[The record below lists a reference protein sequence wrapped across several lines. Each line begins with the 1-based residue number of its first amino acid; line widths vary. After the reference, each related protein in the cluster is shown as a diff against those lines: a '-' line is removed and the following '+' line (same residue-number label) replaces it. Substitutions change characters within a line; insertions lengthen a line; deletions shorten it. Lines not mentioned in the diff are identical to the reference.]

1 MLRLT
6 LAQMR
11 RSLGRLTAAA
21 IAIAIGTG
29 FVAATLLTGGV
40 IQRASYDSVT
50 ARFAQADLVVDGDVT
65 GLLDQIRAVPG
76 VEAVD
81 PVIIGGLEVRKGASR
96 SWQLMLPVA
105 SDPSLSSLTIADG
118 RAPQG
123 ADEIALPRGVAE
135 RLDVEVGGTVEV
147 SWTEWPD
154 DADPVYRTRD
164 VTVTGLTADPG
175 GAWTGF
181 GGATLAVQDS
191 VLTWTN
197 LSPDLVGSEGALVK
211 APRDTATVD
220 EALRTMLDAATA
232 DRSDLAPVTVQTR
245 DEAAEDQI
253 EETGG
258 GENFVVGSILAFAA
272 VSLIVAGLVIS
283 NTFQVLV
290 AQRARTL
297 ALLRCVGAVRGQL
310 RRSVLL
316 EAAILGVGAS
326 VVGVLL
332 GTGVAQGALS
342 VLGRMQ
348 DDMPLPAYVTV
359 TPSVLLVPMLV
370 GVVVTVLAALVP
382 ARAATQVS
390 PIAALRPLDAP
401 DVASRA
407 GKLRLGFALV
417 LFVGGTGVLTMAL
430 VGAHARAGDALTWLG
445 VGILGGFA
453 SFVGVLVGAVFW
465 VPFMVALVGRLLGRT
480 GPAARLAAA
489 NTVRNPR
496 RTAATS
502 TALLI
507 GVTLVALMSTGAA
520 SARASL
526 AAELDSHYL
535 VDIEITS
542 ASGGIDPLPADVER
556 TVADVVGVER
566 AVDVRSAE
574 ISIGDDWYTAR
585 SLTPEVE
592 AVLRDDRIAAAAD
605 DDTIVVTSSVVDP
618 SQPVT
623 LRDPYT
629 GEPVDEERSR
639 VLEPVVVGSG
649 RGGAA
654 YLTPSTFGAIVG
666 TDVPTTTVWA
676 RIASDADAVAV
687 VEAVRNALSDESVV
701 IESPVS
707 SRMQYEQ
714 LIDTLLAIVVGLLA
728 VAVVIALVGVANTLS
743 LSVIERRRES
753 ATLRAIGL
761 TKRRLR
767 LSLAAEGMLI
777 SGVGG
782 VLGVVL
788 GVLYGWAGS
797 AITFSTMGDARLA
810 VPWTDVALIMAVA
823 VGAGLLASVLP
834 ARSAVRTSPV
844 AALAVD

>member
-21 IAIAIGTG
+21 IAIAIGTA

-40 IQRASYDSVT
+40 IKRASYDSVT
-50 ARFAQADLVVDGDVT
+50 ASFAQADLVVDGDVT
-65 GLLDQIRAVPG
+65 GLLDEIADVPG
-76 VEAVD
+76 VQAVD
-81 PVIIGGLEVRKGASR
+81 PVLVGGTEIRKGASR
-96 SWQLMLPVA
+96 SWQIMLPVA
-105 SDPSLSSLTIADG
+105 SEPALSSLTVVEG
-118 RAPQG
+118 REPQED
-123 ADEIALPRGVAE
+123 DEIALPRSVAK
-135 RLDVEVGGTVEV
+135 RLDVQVGGTVEV
-147 SWTEWPD
+147 SWTTWPEN
-154 DADPVYRTRD
+154 ADPEYHTTD
-164 VTVTGLTADPG
+164 ATVSGFTTDPG

-181 GGATLAVQDS
+181 GGATLATRDS
-191 VLTWTN
+191 MLTWTN
-197 LSPDLVGSEGALVK
+197 LDPEAAGADGALIS
-211 APRDTATVD
+211 APKNTPAVH
-220 EALRTMLDAATA
+220 EAVRTMLGAATA
-232 DRSDLAPVTVQTR
+232 DREDAEPVEVLTR
-245 DEAAEDQI
+245 DQAAEAQI
-253 EETGG
+253 EETGDG
-258 GENFVVGSILAFAA
+258 NNFVVAAILGFAA
-272 VSLIVAGLVIS
+272 VALIVAALVIS

-326 VVGVLL
+326 VLGVLL

-348 DDMPLPAYVTV
+348 DDMPLPALVQL
-359 TPSVLLVPMLV
+359 TPSVVLVPVLV

-390 PIAALRPLDAP
+390 PIAALRPIDAP

-407 GKLRLGFALV
+407 GKLRLGFSLL
-417 LFVGGTGVLTMAL
+417 LFVGGTAVLAMAL
-430 VGAHARAGDALTWLG
+430 VGAHARPSEALTWLG
-445 VGILGGFA
+445 LGILGGSV

-465 VPFMVALVGRLLGRT
+465 VPLMVALVGRLLGKA
-480 GPAARLAAA
+480 GPAARLASA

-520 SARASL
+520 SARESL
-526 AAELDSHYL
+526 AAELDAHYH
-535 VDIEITS
+535 VDIEIRS
-542 ASGGIDPLPADVER
+542 ASEGVEPLSADVAR
-556 TVADVVGVER
+556 TVAGVNGIES
-566 AVDVRSAE
+566 AVDVPSAE
-574 ISIGDDWYTAR
+574 VSLGDQWYTAR
-585 SLTPEVE
+585 ALTPEVE
-592 AVLRDDRIAAAAD
+592 AVLRDGRIAAAAGD
-605 DDTIVVTSSVVDP
+605 DRIVVAADVWDA

-623 LRDPYT
+623 RIDPFT
-629 GEPVDEERSR
+629 GQPMDVGEPR
-639 VLEPVVVGSG
+639 VLDPVVVDSG
-649 RGGAA
+649 RESTA
-654 YLTPSTFGAIVG
+654 YLTPATFDAIVG
-666 TDVPTTTVWA
+666 DDTPTTTVWA

-687 VEAVRNALSDESVV
+687 VEAVRNELADESVA
-701 IESPVS
+701 IESPIS
-707 SRMQYEQ
+707 LRTQYEQ

-797 AITFSTMGDARLA
+797 AIAFGAMGEPRLA
-810 VPWTDVALIMAVA
+810 VDWADVAVIVAVA
-823 VGAGLLASVLP
+823 LGAGLLASVLP